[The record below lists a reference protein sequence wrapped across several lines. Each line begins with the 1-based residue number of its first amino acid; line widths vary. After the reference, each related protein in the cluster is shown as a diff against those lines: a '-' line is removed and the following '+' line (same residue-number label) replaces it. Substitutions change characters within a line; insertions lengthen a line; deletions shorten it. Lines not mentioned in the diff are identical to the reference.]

1 MGVTL
6 QQVRKLLKPY
16 VLRYKTFWSAS
27 DFARGG
33 KLVLLEVTR
42 PDILR
47 TGFAMG
53 LLPGWWL
60 SELQLYFTSSISDFP
75 IGSEEHRPLG
85 PCMTPEKWH
94 DLLARNGFSGIDLIF
109 RDYESAVCHELDI
122 MVSSAVAAPPD
133 QPGSLNFIIVADSDS
148 KFQQEVSLELQKR
161 MQVRG
166 HQCPD
171 ILSLDKVLMK
181 ENYADT
187 CLIFL
192 EELERPFLASL
203 DRTSFAVVQRILTKS
218 KGVLWASK
226 GGSAY
231 SSPEYG
237 MIDGLG
243 RVARAEND
251 KLVLITAALDAENT
265 SISRQVENICRII
278 QSTNFNSAESS
289 HEPAFLEV
297 DGMLQVGRLVEARYL
312 SKKVYEG
319 SLPFQSVVQTFA
331 EAPPL
336 EMNIGK
342 LGLLDTIYFGE
353 DNASAIP
360 LAADE
365 VEIQVRAVGLNF
377 KDVIIALGK
386 VPGNALG
393 SECAGIVTRVGQSS
407 KFRPGERVFAAG
419 KNCFKTFARA
429 NSQFVF
435 RIPDGLTFTE
445 SAALPATFVTAHVAI
460 HRVARMERGESI
472 LIHAG
477 AGGTGQAAIQVAK
490 CLDARIF
497 VTVGSEEKKQWL
509 VDEYDI
515 PGEQIFYSRDTTFAK
530 CIQRMTGN
538 GVDVII
544 NSLAGKHLVAS
555 WECIAPFGRFIEIGK
570 KNILENASL
579 PMSSFEKNVSFNAL
593 DVSMW
598 MRDRPRIIHKSM
610 EDIIDLI
617 SKKKLHAA
625 RPLHVYSISDAE
637 NAFRFLQEGKSIG
650 KIVIEIK
657 SDAQVPVKNLLVW
670 FNASIN
676 LQCRLCFER
685 KPVLHSAK
693 MAPIS

>member
-1 MGVTL
+1 
-6 QQVRKLLKPY
+6 
-16 VLRYKTFWSAS
+16 
-27 DFARGG
+27 
-33 KLVLLEVTR
+33 
-42 PDILR
+42 
-47 TGFAMG
+47 
-53 LLPGWWL
+53 
-60 SELQLYFTSSISDFP
+60 
-75 IGSEEHRPLG
+75 
-85 PCMTPEKWH
+85 MTPEMWH
-94 DLLARNGFSGIDLIF
+94 DVLARNGFSGIDLIF
-109 RDYESAVCHELDI
+109 RDYESPVCHELDI

-133 QPGSLNFIIVADSDS
+133 LPCSLKFVIVADPES
-148 KFQQEVSLELQKR
+148 KYQQEVSLELQR
-161 MQVRG
+161 QMQVKE
-166 HQCPD
+166 HQRPD
-171 ILSLDKVLMK
+171 IFCLEKVMMN

-187 CLIFL
+187 CFIFL

-203 DRTSFAVVQRILTKS
+203 DRTSFAAVQRILTRS
-218 KGVLWASK
+218 KGVLWISR
-226 GGSAY
+226 GGVSGH
-231 SSPEYG
+231 SLPEYG
-237 MIDGLG
+237 IIDGLG

-251 KLVLITAALDAENT
+251 KLVLITVALDAENT
-265 SISRQVENICRII
+265 SISRQVENIYRII

-289 HEPAFLEV
+289 HEPTFLEV

-312 SKKVYEG
+312 SKRVYDG

-353 DNASAIP
+353 DDATAFP

-365 VEIQVRAVGLNF
+365 VEIQVHAVGLNF
-377 KDVIIALGK
+377 KDIIIALGK

-393 SECAGIVTRVGQSS
+393 SECAGTVTRVGQSS

-419 KNCFKTFARA
+419 ENCFKTFARA

-445 SAALPATFVTAHVAI
+445 SAALPATFVTAYIAI
-460 HRVARMERGESI
+460 HHVARMERGESI

-477 AGGTGQAAIQVAK
+477 AGGTGQAAIQLAK

-497 VTVGSEEKKQWL
+497 VTVGSDEKKQWL
-509 VDEYDI
+509 MDEYNI
-515 PGEQIFYSRDTTFAK
+515 PEEQIFYSRDTTFAK

-555 WECIAPFGRFIEIGK
+555 WESIAPFGRFVEIGK

-598 MRDRPRIIHKSM
+598 MKDRPRIIHKSM
-610 EDIIDLI
+610 EDILDLI
-617 SKKKLHAA
+617 STKKLRAA

-657 SDAQVPVKNLLVW
+657 TDAQVPVRNLLV
-670 FNASIN
+670 
-676 LQCRLCFER
+676 
-685 KPVLHSAK
+685 
-693 MAPIS
+693 

>member
-1 MGVTL
+1 M
-6 QQVRKLLKPY
+6 
-16 VLRYKTFWSAS
+16 A
-27 DFARGG
+27 
-33 KLVLLEVTR
+33 
-42 PDILR
+42 
-47 TGFAMG
+47 
-53 LLPGWWL
+53 
-60 SELQLYFTSSISDFP
+60 
-75 IGSEEHRPLG
+75 
-85 PCMTPEKWH
+85 PETWH
-94 DLLARNGFSGIDLIF
+94 DVLASNGFSGIDLTF

-122 MVSSAVAAPPD
+122 MISSAVAAPPD
-133 QPGSLNFIIVADSDS
+133 RHGSLNYVIVADPDS
-148 KFQQEVSLELQKR
+148 NFQREVSLEVLRQ

-171 ILSLDKVLMK
+171 ILSLDKVMMND
-181 ENYADT
+181 NYADM
-187 CLIFL
+187 CFVFL
-192 EELERPFLASL
+192 EELERPFLSSL
-203 DRTSFAVVQRILTKS
+203 DQNSFTVVQRILTKS
-218 KGVLWASK
+218 KGVLWANR
-226 GGSAY
+226 GGASAH
-231 SSPEYG
+231 SLPEYG

-251 KLVLITAALDAENT
+251 KLVLVTAALDAENT
-265 SISRQVENICRII
+265 SISRQVENICRIL
-278 QSTNFNSAESS
+278 QSTNFNSTESS
-289 HEPAFLEV
+289 YEPAFREV
-297 DGMLQVGRLVEARYL
+297 DGMLQIGRLVEARSL
-312 SKKVYEG
+312 SKRVYDG
-319 SLPFQSVVQTFA
+319 SLPFQSAVRTFA

-336 EMNIGK
+336 EMNVGK

-353 DNASAIP
+353 DNAPAFP

-377 KDVIIALGK
+377 KDIIIALGK

-419 KNCFKTFARA
+419 NNCFKTFARA

-435 RIPDGLTFTE
+435 RIPDGLAFTE
-445 SAALPATFVTAHVAI
+445 SAALPATFVTAHIAI
-460 HRVARMERGESI
+460 HQVARMERGESI

-497 VTVGSEEKKQWL
+497 VTVGSDEKKQWL
-509 VDEYDI
+509 MDEYDI
-515 PGEQIFYSRDTTFAK
+515 PEEQIFYSRDITFAK

-544 NSLAGKHLVAS
+544 NSLAGEHLVAS

-593 DVSMW
+593 DVSIW

-610 EDIIDLI
+610 KDILDLI

-657 SDAQVPVKNLLVW
+657 SEDQVPVRNLL
-670 FNASIN
+670 
-676 LQCRLCFER
+676 L
-685 KPVLHSAK
+685 
-693 MAPIS
+693 